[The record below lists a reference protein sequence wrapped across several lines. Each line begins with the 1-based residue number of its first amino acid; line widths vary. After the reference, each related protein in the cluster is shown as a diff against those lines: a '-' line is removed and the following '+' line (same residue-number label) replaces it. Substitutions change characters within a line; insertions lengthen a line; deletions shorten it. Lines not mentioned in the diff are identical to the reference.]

1 MKRELFGLTDEHG
14 NKVSI
19 VLGGDSMP
27 TDGNAYWD
35 IIQIKALAPVEEK
48 KAPEFKVGD
57 WIKHDND
64 IYRIENIE
72 KDGWING
79 DTPGGGW
86 HVNHLRLATL
96 QEIQDHLKKICD
108 EKYIGKKIRCLVD
121 NEIYLVSNENHPA
134 GYEKGYDQF
143 WMTPDKDIGICVYKD
158 GKWAEIILDVPDKK
172 KLPKTKEEFEEF
184 IHLIKKEIAFTGIN
198 NMSADRFLYDYED

>member
-1 MKRELFGLTDEHG
+1 MQQGIFRRLLT
-14 NKVSI
+14 I
-19 VLGGDSMP
+19 VRNF
-27 TDGNAYWD
+27 TIQERWD
-35 IIQIKALAPVEEK
+35 LTVAMVQAEESG
-48 KAPEFKVGD
+48 VD
-57 WIKHDND
+57 
-64 IYRIENIE
+64 
-72 KDGWING
+72 KD
-79 DTPGGGW
+79 DV
-86 HVNHLRLATL
+86 H
-96 QEIQDHLKKICD
+96 QEIA
-108 EKYIGKKIRCLVD
+108 EIGVD
-121 NEIYLVSNENHPA
+121 IQEALA